1 MDPRVKPAGDG
12 LGWRA
17 PVGATIA
24 LIVLAGAL
32 TAGCSDIYFD
42 RRETVALG
50 ADDHIASNSVEQMV
64 DPWPRHVGNKNIA
77 FNGERMQAAAE
88 RYRRH
93 EVVQPMPLT
102 TNTYTQQQPPPP
114 LTTEHVPNMERAPA
128 TAAAAPVA
136 GPKP

>member
-1 MDPRVKPAGDG
+1 MWSPPRTE
-12 LGWRA
+12 
-17 PVGATIA
+17 PVRRTVSTTVA

-42 RRETVALG
+42 RRETIALG
-50 ADDHIASNSVEQMV
+50 ADDHIAANSVAQMV

-77 FNGERMQAAAE
+77 FNGERIQAGVE

-102 TNTYTQQQPPPP
+102 TNTYTEQHPPPP
-114 LTTEHVPNMERAPA
+114 LGTEHIPNTQPEPA

-136 GPKP
+136 GAKQ